1 MIFNLFFPF
10 PYFFFKSSFIF
21 RATLL
26 IVSYILNPVVV
37 SAAPE
42 VAGKD
47 SFSSK

>member
-1 MIFNLFFPF
+1 MIFILFFSF
-10 PYFFFKSSFIF
+10 SLLFLKSSFIF

-37 SAAPE
+37 SVAPE